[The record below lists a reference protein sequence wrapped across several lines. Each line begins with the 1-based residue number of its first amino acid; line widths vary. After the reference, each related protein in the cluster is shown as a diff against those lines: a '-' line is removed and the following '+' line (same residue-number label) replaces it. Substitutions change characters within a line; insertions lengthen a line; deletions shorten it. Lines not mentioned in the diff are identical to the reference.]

1 LQTNIYFKPIQ
12 NWDNKTWLSSK
23 KYIKSFNK
31 FLVKQG
37 KLNKT
42 SKVVDVG
49 CGRGKICGSLFSKL
63 NLKNKPLGLDI
74 ISHKDRDKRI
84 NFKKVD
90 ALTFFKKNNNTFDL
104 ILIKQTIHLFRIN
117 EIKKLLFLCNKRL
130 SKRGKIFVLS
140 LDSYRNEIPTF
151 SSMDRRLKVSFSK
164 DKKIINLISKL
175 YPKKIIKKFS
185 FNVKMPKKKYL
196 NMIKNRYI
204 SILLKFSPK
213 KILDG
218 VREIDLEYKKI
229 LRFKDKLQCIIIN
242 KIPT

>member
-12 NWDNKTWLSSK
+12 NWDSKTWLSSK

>member
-1 LQTNIYFKPIQ
+1 
-12 NWDNKTWLSSK
+12 
-23 KYIKSFNK
+23 
-31 FLVKQG
+31 
-37 KLNKT
+37 
-42 SKVVDVG
+42 
-49 CGRGKICGSLFSKL
+49 
-63 NLKNKPLGLDI
+63 
-74 ISHKDRDKRI
+74 
-84 NFKKVD
+84 
-90 ALTFFKKNNNTFDL
+90 
-104 ILIKQTIHLFRIN
+104 
-117 EIKKLLFLCNKRL
+117 
-130 SKRGKIFVLS
+130 
-140 LDSYRNEIPTF
+140 
-151 SSMDRRLKVSFSK
+151 MDRRLKVSFSK

>member
-1 LQTNIYFKPIQ
+1 MQTNIYFKPIQ
-12 NWDNKTWLSSK
+12 NSKYFKNSK

-175 YPKKIIKKFS
+175 YPKKIIRKFS

>member
-1 LQTNIYFKPIQ
+1 LASTVIK